1 MKTKNHVIVTCKI
14 HYTEQKY
21 IAMIVSI
28 IKTTENLDSK
38 VNINLYSRANDKL
51 KYSSLGARRLA
62 EAYPRS
68 KT

>member
-38 VNINLYSRANDKL
+38 ADFGLFACENNSEFAIPYDFL
-51 KYSSLGARRLA
+51 
-62 EAYPRS
+62 
-68 KT
+68 

>member
-28 IKTTENLDSK
+28 IKITENLNLK
-38 VNINLYSRANDKL
+38 VNYGLFVCENNSGFAIPYDFL
-51 KYSSLGARRLA
+51 
-62 EAYPRS
+62 
-68 KT
+68 